1 MKKFLKVVLMLTL
14 VMSLAIPL
22 ASCGGSGENKDSKKD
37 ETLVVGMEPTFPP
50 FDAQDKKGNFEGFD
64 VDLMNA
70 IAKDQNLKIE
80 FKQFEFDGLIPALN
94 SGNCDIVASGMA
106 IMKERKEKVDFTTG
120 YFNSG
125 LCLAVVQNNN
135 SIKSVDT
142 LTKEHILGA
151 QIGTFGVD
159 TIKKLK
165 ENGKI
170 KDAKI
175 YNKVDVAFQDLK
187 NGTIDGIINDVPVTK
202 EYINKQPGKVK
213 IVGKKLNAETYRLA
227 IKKGNKAL
235 LDKLNTGLKNIKKKG
250 IFNKLLKKWKLN

>member
-106 IMKERKEKVDFTTG
+106 IMKEKKRWTSQRDTSIQVFALPLFKIIIPSSPWILLQKNTFSVLKSEHPEQIPSRNLRKTEKLKTLRFTTRWMWP
-120 YFNSG
+120 SR
-125 LCLAVVQNNN
+125 
-135 SIKSVDT
+135 I
-142 LTKEHILGA
+142 
-151 QIGTFGVD
+151 
-159 TIKKLK
+159 
-165 ENGKI
+165 
-170 KDAKI
+170 
-175 YNKVDVAFQDLK
+175 
-187 NGTIDGIINDVPVTK
+187 
-202 EYINKQPGKVK
+202 
-213 IVGKKLNAETYRLA
+213 
-227 IKKGNKAL
+227 
-235 LDKLNTGLKNIKKKG
+235 
-250 IFNKLLKKWKLN
+250 